1 MTEITATIDT
11 HIKFD
16 PAQIDSKI
24 TKHILDCLTI
34 DNYEKV
40 VAERQM
46 LYRASDMDDYIELWE
61 WNNNGELVLPRG
73 FLGTL
78 GGILLNNSI
87 VLNVVDNTES
97 DDNYLCD
104 VPQISLRVYQNR
116 AVFDLIEN
124 EYGIYKAPTGAGKTR
139 VMLELARECHQK
151 TLVICEKKDILS
163 QWSESAMDLHFDD
176 TGTIGNGTWFEG
188 PDIVFALRQSL
199 INRGDLDQDW
209 FNQWG
214 MVILD
219 ECHHC
224 AADTMFDLLQ
234 RFPARYRFGCSATPD
249 SDPETF
255 PIAKAV
261 LGPVVH
267 ETSEESAAEAL
278 ITPRVKVIDT
288 DFEFDYHPT
297 RVVEDN
303 FGNKKIIRNNYNKMM
318 KFLEEDRDRNDVI
331 VGLALQE
338 SLKGNCCIVLSK
350 RKKHLEYIIK
360 SINSAF
366 ISFNEEWKSRG
377 IEPTEVYLDTLT
389 GENSSEFNSISSR
402 IESYKYGSILFST
415 LAEEGT
421 DIPKLD
427 RLFLTYPGRK
437 TRGFEQA
444 IGRIMRKHPNKKD
457 AIVYDFRDKNVS
469 LLNGQFRER
478 AQRIYNKRKYEVE
491 YLTPSVGLEPTT

>member
-1 MTEITATIDT
+1 MQKITATIDT

-16 PAQIDSKI
+16 PVQIDSKI
-24 TKHILDCLTI
+24 AKHILDCLTI
-34 DNYEKV
+34 DNHEKV
-40 VAERQM
+40 IAEKQM
-46 LYRASDMDDYIELWE
+46 LYGASDMDDYIELWK

-78 GGILLNNSI
+78 NAILLNNNI
-87 VLNVVDNTES
+87 VPNIVDNTES
-97 DDNYLCD
+97 DDNYLYD
-104 VPQISLRVYQNR
+104 IPQISLRIYQNK
-116 AVFDLIEN
+116 AVSDLIEN
-124 EYGIYKAPTGAGKTR
+124 EHGIYKAPTGAGKTR
-139 VMLELARECHQK
+139 VMLEIARECHQK
-151 TLVICEKKDILS
+151 TLVICEKKDVLS
-163 QWSESAMDLHFDD
+163 QWSESAIDLDFDD

-209 FNQWG
+209 FDQWG
-214 MVILD
+214 MVIVD

-224 AADTMFDLLQ
+224 SADTMFDLLQ

-261 LGPVVH
+261 LGPIVH
-267 ETSEESAAEAL
+267 ETTAKEAEDHL

-288 DFEFDYHPT
+288 EFEFDYYPT

-303 FGNKKIIRNNYNKMM
+303 LGNKKIIRNNYNKMM
-318 KFLEEDRDRNDVI
+318 STLEKDENRNNIIMKIVI
-331 VGLALQE
+331 EQALE
-338 SLKGNCCIVLSK
+338 GHKCLVLSK
-350 RKKHLEYIIK
+350 RKKHLDYLNNISYDIVGDPCPIMIVSLTGDNSNELDIIK
-360 SINSAF
+360 KDV
-366 ISFNEEWKSRG
+366 ELE
-377 IEPTEVYLDTLT
+377 DC
-389 GENSSEFNSISSR
+389 
-402 IESYKYGSILFST
+402 GSILYST

-421 DIPKLD
+421 DIPCLD

-444 IGRIMRKHPNKKD
+444 IGRIMRNHPDKND
-457 AIVYDFRDKNVS
+457 AIIYDFRDKNVS

-478 AQRIYNKRKYEVE
+478 AQRIYNKRQYEVE
-491 YLTPSVGLEPTT
+491 YLSALGKI